1 MAVTARGPGDDKGA
15 MGVRGVDKAVMGST
29 REVVG
34 KNVRVGLFRAAVILG
49 SPLAAL
55 AEAFVDAV
63 TVVPDDVAED
73 IEEEELLR

>member
-15 MGVRGVDKAVMGST
+15 MGVRGVDNAVIGST

-34 KNVRVGLFRAAVILG
+34 KKVRVGLFRAAVILG

-55 AEAFVDAV
+55 AEAFVDAEI
-63 TVVPDDVAED
+63 VVPDDVVED